1 MPSDD
6 DKSREEL
13 LAELQD
19 VRARLA
25 SLTWEGGDCVR
36 PAGDEL
42 YRALS
47 DAAFEALLLSDNGV
61 CVGQNRAARR
71 LFGYSDEEVLGRADV
86 EWVHEDCREQ
96 VLGVVRGGC
105 DEPCEAVAL
114 RKDGTTFPCEIR
126 PSLVHRHGKTF
137 RVIALRDISA
147 RKEAQTMREDFDRM
161 FRHDMR
167 TPLAGILA
175 APKVLQAEGN
185 LTPFQEELLE
195 AVEEACYKMLGMLR
209 VSVDLPRLEDGTFE
223 PEMSTF
229 DLARLLRRI
238 LSLQEAYARSREI
251 GTRVVAGGDA
261 TSVGFMDGDEVLIFS
276 MMTNLYRNA
285 LEGSPRGGVVSIG
298 HACRDGVVTID
309 IRNTGEVPPEVR
321 DSFFEKYSTAGKPGG
336 QGLGAYSAMLVARAH
351 GGTIRLD
358 TSTEGVTSVHVILPQ
373 RVR

>member
-13 LAELQD
+13 IAELRD
-19 VRARLA
+19 MRTRLVRSTLEESGRVLP
-25 SLTWEGGDCVR
+25 E
-36 PAGDEL
+36 GDEL

-71 LFGYSDEEVLGRADV
+71 LFGYSDEEVLGRPDV

-96 VLGVVRGGC
+96 VLSAVRSGS

-126 PSLVHRHGKTF
+126 PTMVQRRGKTF

-147 RKEAQTMREDFDRM
+147 RKEAQAMREDFDRM

-167 TPLAGILA
+167 TPLAGILG

-209 VSVDLPRLEDGTFE
+209 ISVDLPRLEDGTFK
-223 PEMSTF
+223 PEISTF

-251 GTRVVAGGDA
+251 GTRVVAGGDPP
-261 TSVGFMDGDEVLIFS
+261 SVGFMDGDEVLIFS

-298 HACRDGVVTID
+298 HGCRDGVVTID
-309 IRNTGEVPPEVR
+309 IRNTGEVPLEIR

-358 TSTEGVTSVHVILPQ
+358 TSTEGVTSVHVVLPQ
-373 RVR
+373 YVR